1 MSTPFKNEVA
11 AQPEPKTQMV
21 FLVSSKGNWG
31 FGCRV
36 LYISTARKAT
46 PTPDKA
52 SSPLPK
58 CLRRKLLW
66 DGCGVV
72 VIRRF
77 EKEFN
82 GEETREAAAERNL
95 MLSEEKYQKF
105 KNRNSGRVNKLPVYF
120 YIIKCLYRNNALY
133 SVDTIIV

>member
-1 MSTPFKNEVA
+1 MSTPFKKEVA

-36 LYISTARKAT
+36 LYISTARKPT
-46 PTPDKA
+46 PTPDNA

-58 CLRRKLLW
+58 CLRRKLLLV
-66 DGCGVV
+66 GCGVV
-72 VIRRF
+72 DIRRF

-82 GEETREAAAERNL
+82 GEETSLWEREAAAKRNL
-95 MLSEEKYQKF
+95 ILGRISEEK
-105 KNRNSGRVNKLPVYF
+105 
-120 YIIKCLYRNNALY
+120 
-133 SVDTIIV
+133 